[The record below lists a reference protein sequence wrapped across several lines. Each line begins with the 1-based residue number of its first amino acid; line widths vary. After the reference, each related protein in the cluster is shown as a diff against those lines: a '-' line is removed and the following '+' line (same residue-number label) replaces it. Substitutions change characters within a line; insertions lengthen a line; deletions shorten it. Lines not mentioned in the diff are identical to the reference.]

1 MRYISLTI
9 PRFNFLQL
17 HWHWGSD
24 SSKGSEHTLD
34 GKEFPIEIHL
44 VHVNTKYLND
54 DGSPSVEN
62 LNQPDGLAVLGVFYE
77 ISEEDNAGLTTVLDK
92 VTMIQTANQILKEN
106 NTLSKQSLWLRENS
120 TKTMTKV
127 NEVAVEAARKRKKG
141 DINTQQMNI
150 QMQTI
155 GRSTRP
161 CWTS

>member
-1 MRYISLTI
+1 MRCISHTI

-24 SSKGSEHTLD
+24 SSQGSEHTLD

-92 VTMIQTANQILKEN
+92 VAIIQTANQILEQSN
-106 NTLSKQSLWLRENS
+106 AHSKQSLWLRENN
-120 TKTMTKV
+120 TKTISKV

-141 DINTQQMNI
+141 DIYTTNEYTDPNNWAI
-150 QMQTI
+150 K
-155 GRSTRP
+155 
-161 CWTS
+161 